1 MSTLEA
7 QYYIDRTR
15 LIQNKLQELKLDIR
29 KMETDKEYAEYL
41 EGVIESAKRVLS
53 IITND

>member
-29 KMETDKEYAEYL
+29 KREIDKEYVEYL

-53 IITND
+53 IITDE